1 MATILLLCCCCMMSS
16 SSASGAFLAGLIPR
30 TGPHFVRSFGLKKI
44 KKFIQLSNE
53 LRLLSLDL
61 PDGSGLVSED
71 LTVKNKMIEIFTKIQ
86 EKSPE
91 LCELYDEVT
100 SEDFFNKIQED
111 GKYYN
116 EAGRQSILTL
126 GGMKEWRDYVKE
138 YIEPTEEMKELYRE
152 VDLVK
157 AEQCARRDDDGYCL
171 PLNDFDIV
179 RREMKDTCEDLKE
192 MLELGPAELVEQ
204 ILNEAAT
211 PDEPEASE

>member
-1 MATILLLCCCCMMSS
+1 MSS

-30 TGPHFVRSFGLKKI
+30 TGPHFLRSTGLKKI

-61 PDGSGLVSED
+61 PENELASED
-71 LTVKNKMIEIFTKIQ
+71 LTVKNQMIEIFTKIQ

-111 GKYYN
+111 GKYYT
-116 EAGRQSILTL
+116 EPGRESILTL
-126 GGMKEWRDYVKE
+126 GGMKKWRDYNKE

-171 PLNDFDIV
+171 PLNDFDIAK
-179 RREMKDTCEDLKE
+179 REMKDTCEDLKE
-192 MLELGPAELVEQ
+192 MLELGPTELVEQ
-204 ILNEAAT
+204 ILKEVAT

>member
-16 SSASGAFLAGLIPR
+16 SSASGAFAAGLIPG
-30 TGPHFVRSFGLKKI
+30 TGPHFVKSFQLNKV

-61 PDGSGLVSED
+61 PGGSGLVSED
-71 LTVKNKMIEIFTKIQ
+71 LTVKNQMIEIFTKIQ
-86 EKSPE
+86 EKSPD

-100 SEDFFNKIQED
+100 SEEFVNKIQE
-111 GKYYN
+111 GEKYYQ
-116 EAGRQSILTL
+116 ESGRDSIWTL
-126 GGMKEWRDYVKE
+126 GGKKDWRDYSKE
-138 YIEPTEEMKELYRE
+138 YIEPTEEMKELYKE

-157 AEQCARRDDDGYCL
+157 AEQCLRRDDDGYCL
-171 PLNDFDIV
+171 PLDDYMDA

>member
-16 SSASGAFLAGLIPR
+16 SSASGAFLAGLIPG
-30 TGPHFVRSFGLKKI
+30 TGPHFLRSTGLKKI

-61 PDGSGLVSED
+61 PGGSGLVSED

-100 SEDFFNKIQED
+100 SQEFIDKIEES
-111 GKYYN
+111 GNYYK
-116 EAGRQSILTL
+116 EAGRDSIWTL
-126 GGMKEWRDYVKE
+126 GGKKDWRDYRKE
-138 YIEPTEEMKELYRE
+138 YIEPTEEMKELYKE

-157 AEQCARRDDDGYCL
+157 AEQCLRRDDDGYCL
-171 PLNDFDIV
+171 PLNDYGDA